1 MLIPIEPKVGT
12 GHFLKLESSIL
23 KIVRRAS
30 AAVEE
35 IRKRVLAIRSFD
47 GSELRKPHCFYP
59 GMSIARPNTTAALAK
74 HLGISRWTIS
84 RVLNGH
90 SGVKA
95 ETVRKVKQAIEELHF
110 QPSALARG
118 LRGGQTATVGVCFQ
132 DLDSPVMAMRAA
144 ALQQRLREEGYD
156 TVIEL
161 SDTSVDL
168 ERKAIRRF
176 VGHHVDGIVLI
187 FSRLATDDSAIHLLQ
202 REKMPCFWI
211 DPENAVP
218 GDRVVLDRGRSMKLI
233 LEHLTGL
240 GHQRIALLGI
250 DPQNRFGALRMP
262 GLKRY
267 APKVGLDFE
276 RDFTLVFHP
285 GETNHTFN
293 YGYELAGELVGKS
306 GGNLPTA
313 IIALNDRIA
322 IGVINRLREDGIR
335 VPEDVSVVGY
345 DNIAVAEHFF
355 PTLTTVD
362 HQTDRLMDLAV
373 RGLLER
379 LNPESA
385 ELPAREFSVQPK
397 LVIRKSTGRCRE

>member
-1 MLIPIEPKVGT
+1 
-12 GHFLKLESSIL
+12 
-23 KIVRRAS
+23 
-30 AAVEE
+30 
-35 IRKRVLAIRSFD
+35 
-47 GSELRKPHCFYP
+47 
-59 GMSIARPNTTAALAK
+59 MSTPQPNTTAALAK

-90 SGVKA
+90 TGVKE
-95 ETVRKVKQAIEELHF
+95 ETVRKIKQAIHELNF

-161 SDTSVDL
+161 SGASMDL
-168 ERKAIRRF
+168 ERNAIRRF

-187 FSRLATDDSAIHLLQ
+187 FSRLAADDPAIHLLQ

-218 GDRVVLDRGRSMKLI
+218 GDKVMLDRSRSMKLI
-233 LEHLTGL
+233 LEHLVGL
-240 GHQRIALLGI
+240 GHQKIALLGI
-250 DPQNRFGALRMP
+250 DPQNRFGALRIP
-262 GLKRY
+262 GLTRY
-267 APKVGLDFE
+267 APEVGLDFD
-276 RDFTLVFHP
+276 RDFLLVFHP
-285 GETNHTFN
+285 GEINHTFD
-293 YGYELAGELVGKS
+293 YGYELAGELVEKS
-306 GGNLPTA
+306 AGSLPTA

-322 IGVINRLREDGIR
+322 IGAINRLREDGIR

-345 DNIAVAEHFF
+345 DNIAVGEHFF

-373 RGLLER
+373 RGLIAQLR
-379 LNPESA
+379 AGNSDFVL
-385 ELPAREFSVQPK
+385 RDCYVHPK
-397 LVIRKSTGRCRE
+397 LVIRRSTGTVRR

>member
-1 MLIPIEPKVGT
+1 M
-12 GHFLKLESSIL
+12 SS
-23 KIVRRAS
+23 APPS
-30 AAVEE
+30 
-35 IRKRVLAIRSFD
+35 
-47 GSELRKPHCFYP
+47 
-59 GMSIARPNTTAALAK
+59 TTAALAK

-90 SGVKA
+90 PGVKE
-95 ETVRKVKQAIEELHF
+95 ETVRKVKQAIQELGF

-161 SDTSVDL
+161 SGASVDL
-168 ERKAIRRF
+168 ERSAIRRF
-176 VGHHVDGIVLI
+176 AGQHVDGIVLI
-187 FSRLATDDSAIHLLQ
+187 FSRLAADDPAISLLQ
-202 REKMPCFWI
+202 RENMPCFWI
-211 DPENAVP
+211 DPENPVP
-218 GDRVVLDRGRSMKLI
+218 GDKVVLDRGRSMKLI
-233 LEHLTGL
+233 LGHLADL
-240 GHQRIALLGI
+240 GHRRIALLGI
-250 DPQNRFGALRMP
+250 DPMNRFGALRIP

-267 APKVGLDFE
+267 APEFGLNFD
-276 RDFTLVFHP
+276 RDFLSVFHP
-285 GETNHTFN
+285 GETHHTFD
-293 YGYELAGELVGKS
+293 YGYELAGELMEKS
-306 GGNLPTA
+306 GSRLPTA

-322 IGVINRLREDGIR
+322 IGAINRLREDGIR

-373 RGLLER
+373 RGLLAR
-379 LNPESA
+379 LDPEKKNLPPR
-385 ELPAREFSVQPK
+385 ELSVQPK
-397 LVIRKSTGRCRE
+397 LIIRKSTGKPGVSSPTPDFLSH

>member
-1 MLIPIEPKVGT
+1 
-12 GHFLKLESSIL
+12 
-23 KIVRRAS
+23 
-30 AAVEE
+30 
-35 IRKRVLAIRSFD
+35 
-47 GSELRKPHCFYP
+47 
-59 GMSIARPNTTAALAK
+59 MSTARPNTTAALAK

-90 SGVKA
+90 SDVKA
-95 ETVRKVKQAIEELHF
+95 ETVQKVKQAIRELDF

-144 ALQQRLREEGYD
+144 ALQQRLREEGYH

-161 SDTSVDL
+161 SGASVDI
-168 ERKAIRRF
+168 ERNAIRRF
-176 VGHHVDGIVLI
+176 IGHRVDGIVLI
-187 FSRLATDDSAIHLLQ
+187 FSRLTADDPVISLLQ
-202 REKMPCFWI
+202 REKTPCFWI

-218 GDRVVLDRGRSMKLI
+218 GDKVLLDRGRSMKLI
-233 LEHLTGL
+233 LEHLVGL
-240 GHQRIALLGI
+240 GHKRIALLGI
-250 DPQNRFGALRMP
+250 DPQNRFGALRIP

-276 RDFTLVFHP
+276 RDFVLVFHP
-285 GETNHTFN
+285 GETNHTFD
-293 YGYELAGELVGKS
+293 YGYELAGELVEKHA
-306 GGNLPTA
+306 GNPPTA

-322 IGVINRLREDGIR
+322 IGAINRLREDGIL
-335 VPEDVSVVGY
+335 VPEDISVVGY

-379 LNPESA
+379 LDPGNA
-385 ELPAREFSVQPK
+385 ELTARELSVQPK
-397 LVIRKSTGRCRE
+397 LVIRKSTGKCRE

>member
-1 MLIPIEPKVGT
+1 VETTRFPSGMP
-12 GHFLKLESSIL
+12 
-23 KIVRRAS
+23 S
-30 AAVEE
+30 A
-35 IRKRVLAIRSFD
+35 K
-47 GSELRKPHCFYP
+47 
-59 GMSIARPNTTAALAK
+59 PNTTAALAK
-74 HLGISRWTIS
+74 HLGISRWTVS

-90 SGVKA
+90 PGVK
-95 ETVRKVKQAIEELHF
+95 EDTVRKVKQAIQELDF

-161 SDTSVDL
+161 SGASVEL
-168 ERKAIRRF
+168 ERSAIRRF

-187 FSRLATDDSAIHLLQ
+187 FSRLTADDPAISLLQ
-202 REKMPCFWI
+202 RENTPCFWI
-211 DPENAVP
+211 DPENPVP
-218 GDRVVLDRGRSMKLI
+218 GDKAMLDRGRSMKLI
-233 LEHLTGL
+233 LEHLAGL
-240 GHQRIALLGI
+240 GHRKIALLGI
-250 DPQNRFGALRMP
+250 DPQNRFGALRIP
-262 GLKRY
+262 GLMRH
-267 APKVGLDFE
+267 APEVGLDFE
-276 RDFTLVFHP
+276 RDFLSVFHP
-285 GETNHTFN
+285 GETNHTFD
-293 YGYELAGELVGKS
+293 YGYELAGELMEKS
-306 GGNLPTA
+306 AGQLPTA

-322 IGVINRLREDGIR
+322 IGAINRLREDGIR

-379 LNPESA
+379 LDPEQASHPPR
-385 ELPAREFSVQPK
+385 ELSVQPK
-397 LVIRKSTGRCRE
+397 LIIRKSTGRCRE

>member
-1 MLIPIEPKVGT
+1 V
-12 GHFLKLESSIL
+12 
-23 KIVRRAS
+23 A
-30 AAVEE
+30 
-35 IRKRVLAIRSFD
+35 RVLAI
-47 GSELRKPHCFYP
+47 CFRMP
-59 GMSIARPNTTAALAK
+59 KTPLNTTAALAR
-74 HLGISRWTIS
+74 HLGISRWTVS

-90 SGVKA
+90 SGVKE
-95 ETVRKVKQAIEELHF
+95 ETVRKVQQAIRDLDF

-144 ALQQRLREEGYD
+144 SLQQRLREEGYH

-161 SDTSVDL
+161 SGASAEL
-168 ERKAIRRF
+168 ERGAIRRF

-187 FSRLATDDSAIHLLQ
+187 FSRLTADDPAIRMLE
-202 REKMPCFWI
+202 RENTPCFWV
-211 DPENAVP
+211 DPENPVP
-218 GDRVVLDRGRSMKLI
+218 GDKVLLDRARSMKLV
-233 LEHLTGL
+233 LEHLSGL
-240 GHQRIALLGI
+240 GHRRIALLGI
-250 DPQNRFGALRMP
+250 DPKNRFGALRMP
-262 GLKRY
+262 GLKQY
-267 APKVGLDFE
+267 APKCGLDFE

-285 GETNHTFN
+285 GETMHTFD
-293 YGYELAGELVGKS
+293 YGYELAGELIERSGKK
-306 GGNLPTA
+306 LPTA

-322 IGVINRLREDGIR
+322 IGAINRLREEGVR

-379 LNPESA
+379 LVPENA
-385 ELPAREFSVQPK
+385 DLPPRESSVHPK
-397 LVIRKSTGRCRE
+397 LVIRNSTSKARA

>member
-1 MLIPIEPKVGT
+1 M
-12 GHFLKLESSIL
+12 SS
-23 KIVRRAS
+23 AQ
-30 AAVEE
+30 
-35 IRKRVLAIRSFD
+35 
-47 GSELRKPHCFYP
+47 
-59 GMSIARPNTTAALAK
+59 PNTTAALAK

-90 SGVKA
+90 SGVKE
-95 ETVRKVKQAIEELHF
+95 ETVRKVKQAIQELCF

-161 SDTSVDL
+161 SGSSVEL
-168 ERKAIRRF
+168 ERNAIRRF

-187 FSRLATDDSAIHLLQ
+187 FSRLTADDPSINLLQ
-202 REKMPCFWI
+202 REKVPCFWI

-218 GDRVVLDRGRSMKLI
+218 GDKVVLDRSRSMKLI
-233 LEHLTGL
+233 LEHLVGL
-240 GHQRIALLGI
+240 GHKKIALLGI
-250 DPQNRFGALRMP
+250 DPQNPFGALRIP
-262 GLKRY
+262 GLMRY
-267 APKVGLDFE
+267 APEAGLDFE
-276 RDFTLVFHP
+276 QDFHFVFHS
-285 GETNHTFN
+285 GETNHTFD
-293 YGYELAGELVGKS
+293 YGYELAGELIEKS
-306 GGNLPTA
+306 SGILPTA

-379 LNPESA
+379 LDPGKIDLPPR
-385 ELPAREFSVQPK
+385 ELSVQPK
-397 LVIRKSTGRCRE
+397 LIIRKSTGRCRE

>member
-1 MLIPIEPKVGT
+1 M
-12 GHFLKLESSIL
+12 H
-23 KIVRRAS
+23 
-30 AAVEE
+30 
-35 IRKRVLAIRSFD
+35 VLASHSNHANHPPRAFCAS
-47 GSELRKPHCFYP
+47 R
-59 GMSIARPNTTAALAK
+59 MSPTRPNTTAALAK
-74 HLGISRWTIS
+74 QLGISRWTVS

-90 SGVKA
+90 PGVKD
-95 ETVRKVKQAIEELHF
+95 ETARMIKQAIHDLDF

-161 SDTSVDL
+161 SGASVDL
-168 ERKAIRRF
+168 ERSAIRRF

-187 FSRLATDDSAIHLLQ
+187 FSRLGSDDPAIHLLQ
-202 REKMPCFWI
+202 RKNVPCFWI
-211 DPENAVP
+211 DPENSLP
-218 GDRVVLDRGRSMKLI
+218 GDKVTLDRARSMKLI
-233 LEHLTGL
+233 LEHLTSL
-240 GHQRIALLGI
+240 GHKKIALLGI
-250 DPQNRFGALRMP
+250 DPQNRFGSLRIP

-267 APKVGLDFE
+267 APRYQLDFNQ
-276 RDFTLVFHP
+276 DFISIFHP
-285 GETNHTFN
+285 GETQHTFD
-293 YGYELAGELVGKS
+293 YGYELAGELLVKCADA
-306 GGNLPTA
+306 LPTA

-322 IGVINRLREDGIR
+322 IGTINRLREDGIR

-373 RGLLER
+373 RSLLAR
-379 LNPESA
+379 LDPNHLNHPPR
-385 ELPAREFSVQPK
+385 ELSVQPK
-397 LVIRKSTGRCRE
+397 LIIRNSTSKANAALKPTRYPRPMPKRD

>member
-1 MLIPIEPKVGT
+1 MAPPQ
-12 GHFLKLESSIL
+12 
-23 KIVRRAS
+23 
-30 AAVEE
+30 
-35 IRKRVLAIRSFD
+35 
-47 GSELRKPHCFYP
+47 
-59 GMSIARPNTTAALAK
+59 PNTTAALAK
-74 HLGISRWTIS
+74 HLGISRWTVS

-95 ETVRKVKQAIEELHF
+95 ETVQKVKQAIEELDF

-161 SDTSVDL
+161 SGASSDL
-168 ERKAIRRF
+168 ERNAIRRF
-176 VGHHVDGIVLI
+176 VGHRVDGIVLI
-187 FSRLATDDSAIHLLQ
+187 FSRLTADDSVLQLLR
-202 REKMPCFWI
+202 REKMPCFWV

-218 GDRVVLDRGRSMKLI
+218 GDKVLLDRGRSMKLI
-233 LEHLTGL
+233 LEHLVDL
-240 GHQRIALLGI
+240 GHKKIALLGV

-267 APKVGLDFE
+267 APKFGLDFD
-276 RDFTLVFHP
+276 RDFQLVYHP
-285 GETNHTFN
+285 GETNHTFD
-293 YGYELAGELVGKS
+293 YGYELASELVESSVDK
-306 GGNLPTA
+306 LPTA

-322 IGVINRLREDGIR
+322 IGAINRLREDGIR

-379 LNPESA
+379 LDPKSV
-385 ELPAREFSVQPK
+385 ELPPRQWSVQPK
-397 LVIRKSTGRCRE
+397 LVVRKSTGRCRG